1 MPLNSPTLLHIVPLD
16 NQGSFW
22 NAGRAADISVIF
34 IMVYGVLIPGSA
46 RSVFVA
52 QYLNMLNATPS
63 GVTLHLSSANTLDSL
78 VSEKGKLA

>member
-1 MPLNSPTLLHIVPLD
+1 MT
-16 NQGSFW
+16 
-22 NAGRAADISVIF
+22 A
-34 IMVYGVLIPGSA
+34 MVYTILALDHS

-52 QYLNMLNATPS
+52 QYLNMLSATPG